1 MEYKIFYRNK
11 FIPNK
16 SISVPYFD
24 LYKEQEETANV
35 FQNNVYT
42 EEQKKNIMNYLKNK
56 FFLNNKV
63 VLQCPNKNK
72 CFNYSEHNEFE
83 YNLCKDTNSMNT
95 FSFFEI
101 ISIFLVFILSIN
113 ILFLLNDPN
122 Q

>member
-24 LYKEQEETANV
+24 LYKEQEETANI
-35 FQNNVYT
+35 FQNNFYA
-42 EEQKKNIMNYLKNK
+42 EEQKKNILNYLKNK

-63 VLQCPNKNK
+63 ALLCPNKNECSVHSK
-72 CFNYSEHNEFE
+72 NNEFE
-83 YNLCKDTNSMNT
+83 YSLCKDTNSISS

-101 ISIFLVFILSIN
+101 ISILLVFILFIN
-113 ILFLLNDPN
+113 ILFLSNDPN
-122 Q
+122 S